1 MLREPAVAGQFYPG
15 RPAELIREIRE
26 FVAAGAAAA
35 ATTAQRKPTGRGAPV
50 EESREAAPG
59 IRALG
64 CIVPHAGYIYSGG
77 VAGAVYARVELPQRF
92 LVLCPRHYPQGA
104 PLAILSEGAWRTP
117 LGDAQIDSALATALA
132 RACPLLRED
141 ELAHEQEHAIEVQ
154 LPFLQLLRPEFRF
167 VPIALGTDRFQAFE
181 DLGKAAARV
190 VAGEKEPV
198 LLVASSDM
206 NHYEND
212 TITRQKDSR
221 AIERILALDPRG
233 LYDVV
238 RREGVTMCGY
248 GPAVTMLVAA
258 KELGATRA
266 ELVRYATSA
275 EVSGDYDRVVGY
287 AGIVVV

>member
-1 MLREPAVAGQFYPG
+1 VIREAAVAGSFYPSHPQQLEG
-15 RPAELIREIRE
+15 EVRRCVAATPRASHTVEQPTAPAEALP
-26 FVAAGAAAA
+26 AAAA
-35 ATTAQRKPTGRGAPV
+35 RL
-50 EESREAAPG
+50 
-59 IRALG
+59 RALG
-64 CIVPHAGYIYSGG
+64 CIVPHAGYMYSGA
-77 VAGAVYARVELPQRF
+77 VAGAVYARLDLPRRF

-117 LGDAQIDSALATALA
+117 LGDAPVDSTLADALT

-141 ELAHEQEHAIEVQ
+141 ELAHQREHAIEVQ
-154 LPFLQLLRPEFRF
+154 LPFLQLLRPEFQF

-181 DLGKAAARV
+181 DLGRAVARV
-190 VAGEKEPV
+190 VAAQKEPV

-206 NHYEND
+206 NHFESD

-238 RREGVTMCGY
+238 RRENISMCGY

-266 ELVRYATSA
+266 ELVCYATSA
-275 EVSGDYDRVVGY
+275 EASGDYDRVVGY
-287 AGIVVV
+287 AGIVVT